1 LNCSHSPRAAN
12 SQRTPASRA
21 KSKCSKRFG
30 FCENSDEAEFVN
42 HRSWVQIPPSAQT
55 SSTPSS
61 CATYAICVMLPV
73 HIRKRSSS
81 LTSRDGTAV
90 TPAVGVPQSSKSRQ
104 FLVLSVNMFLPTA
117 NTAELNSIK
126 VGLLNHRL
134 EVESA
139 RGHGDNRLSGAEVG
153 PSLRCV

>member
-30 FCENSDEAEFVN
+30 FCDNSDEAEFVN

-90 TPAVGVPQSSKSRQ
+90 TPAANAPQSSKSQ
-104 FLVLSVNMFLPTA
+104 WLLMQPVNTFLSTA
-117 NTAELNSIK
+117 NTVQLNSIK
-126 VGLLNHRL
+126 VGLLNDRS
-134 EVESA
+134 EVRICPRAQPQSTE
-139 RGHGDNRLSGAEVG
+139 
-153 PSLRCV
+153 